1 MRATVSV
8 TPCASYERA
17 QVKQALLKALEPFSE
32 ILDEIHP
39 GTRVVIKANLVSMM
53 KPEAAA
59 TTHPELLYALCENL
73 IARGADVVVGDSPGG
88 LYTSAYLSGV
98 YAATGVKAVL
108 ETGARLNQN
117 FERVHAKNPNGVALK
132 EFEYTAYLDDA
143 DFIINFCKLKTHGML
158 GMSACVKNLFGCI
171 PGTLKPEY
179 HYRFPEHAR
188 FADMLVDLNER
199 FRPRLCLVD
208 AVSAMEGNGPTQ
220 GKPRHVGALLASNSP
235 YACDL
240 VCAQLIGIDPEQVET
255 IQAASRRGLNVPCSV
270 IGNPERFAVPDFE
283 LVRTRS
289 DLAFGLQLPGV
300 IGKVFGAVARKA
312 LSSRPMP
319 NKAECIG
326 CGKCAQLCPAKA
338 IAMRDKRPQIA
349 AGACIHCFC
358 CQEFCPVG
366 AMKVKRPI
374 IARIL
379 SK

>member
-1 MRATVSV
+1 MQPTVSV

-17 QVKQALLKALEPFSE
+17 QVKRALARALEPFGG
-32 ILDEIHP
+32 ILDEIHS

-59 TTHPELLYALCENL
+59 TTHPELLYALCETL

-88 LYTSAYLSGV
+88 LYTGAYLNAV

-117 FERVHAKNPNGVALK
+117 FERVHAKNPDGAALK
-132 EFEYTAYLDDA
+132 ELEYTAYLDDA

-199 FRPRLCLVD
+199 FCPKLCLVD

-220 GKPRHVGALLASNSP
+220 GKPRHIGALLAANSP

-240 VCAQLIGIDPEQVET
+240 VCAQLIGIDPGQVET
-255 IQAASRRGLNVPCSV
+255 IEAAGRRGLNVPYSV
-270 IGNPERFAVPDFE
+270 IGEPEKFAVPDFE

-289 DLAFGLQLPGV
+289 DMAFGMHLPGLV
-300 IGKVFGAVARKA
+300 GKVFGAVARKA
-312 LSSRPMP
+312 LCARPMA
-319 NKAECIG
+319 NKTECVG
-326 CGKCAQLCPAKA
+326 CAKCAKLCPARA
-338 IAMRDKRPQIA
+338 ITMRDKRPQIETN
-349 AGACIHCFC
+349 ACIRCFC

-366 AMKVKRPI
+366 AMKVKRPL

>member
-1 MRATVSV
+1 MKATVSI

-17 QVKQALLKALEPFSE
+17 QVKQALLKALEPFGE

-255 IQAASRRGLNVPCSV
+255 IQAAARRGLNVPCTV

-319 NKAECIG
+319 DKAECIG
-326 CGKCAQLCPAKA
+326 CGKCAELCPAKA
-338 IAMRDKRPQIA
+338 IAMRNKRPQIA

-366 AMKVKRPI
+366 AMKVKRPL